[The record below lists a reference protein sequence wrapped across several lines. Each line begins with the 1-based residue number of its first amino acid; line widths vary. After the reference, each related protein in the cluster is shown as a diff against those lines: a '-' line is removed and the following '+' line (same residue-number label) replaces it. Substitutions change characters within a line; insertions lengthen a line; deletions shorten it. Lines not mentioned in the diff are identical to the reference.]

1 MNRIFRKM
9 NPGSGIRMKNL
20 FTLIAF
26 ICFFVVNDT
35 AVAASPAPPT
45 QWDRSSAMA
54 AARSVNIE
62 KAVYEI
68 GNVSSLADGE
78 ATLRQ
83 LKQLETRNDWPQPAR
98 EAALYEF
105 TRSLAGLPREAVAI
119 EVIQH
124 LQNYQSQTLVP
135 HEDHG
140 NTLVPLFNIRGA
152 ATGIENGWR
161 RTEFT
166 VEAARLIETDP
177 ARLVSG
183 YMESAD
189 HNRRSGYLDA
199 LPLADM
205 IDVTAVQNAALEQFD
220 QNPALTRLI
229 GATAVITGDN
239 IAAQQLLING
249 RGAGLATALRQLD
262 EGLQASET
270 AALLIFAIQNAPASN
285 ASLAIAAWW
294 PRLRH
299 EADIR
304 DLLVDKLA
312 DPSLGAAA
320 ALALAQSPDIQ
331 TIKALQDTAS
341 GNSMAAK
348 RAQIALDINRDL
360 LAGELQP

>member
-1 MNRIFRKM
+1 
-9 NPGSGIRMKNL
+9 MKSRLILVTFFYCL
-20 FTLIAF
+20 FA
-26 ICFFVVNDT
+26 VNDS
-35 AVAASPAPPT
+35 AVAANPATPA

-62 KAVYEI
+62 RAVYEI

-135 HEDHG
+135 HEDHDS
-140 NTLVPLFNIRGA
+140 TLVPLFNIRGA
-152 ATGIENGWR
+152 AAGIENGWR

-166 VEAARLIETDP
+166 IEAARLIETNP
-177 ARLVSG
+177 SRLISR
-183 YMESAD
+183 YIESAD

-199 LPLADM
+199 LPLADVF
-205 IDVTAVQNAALEQFD
+205 DVTAVQSAALEQFD

-229 GATAVITGDN
+229 GTTAVITGDT

-249 RGAGLATALRQLD
+249 RGEGLATALRQLD
-262 EGLQASET
+262 DGLQASET
-270 AALLIFAIQNAPASN
+270 ADLLIYAIQNAPANN
-285 ASLAIAAWW
+285 ASLAIATWW

-331 TIKALQDTAS
+331 TIKVLMDTAS
-341 GNSMAAK
+341 GSSVAAR
-348 RAQIALDINRDL
+348 RAQMALDINRDL
-360 LAGELQP
+360 LAGEVQQ

>member
-1 MNRIFRKM
+1 
-9 NPGSGIRMKNL
+9 MKNHRVL
-20 FTLIAF
+20 VTFFCL
-26 ICFFVVNDT
+26 FVVNNI
-35 AVAASPAPPT
+35 AVAANPAPST

-54 AARSVNIE
+54 AVRSVNIDR
-62 KAVYEI
+62 AVYEI

-124 LQNYQSQTLVP
+124 LQNYQAQTLVP
-135 HEDHG
+135 HEDHS
-140 NTLVPLFNIRGA
+140 NTLVPLFNIRGTA
-152 ATGIENGWR
+152 VGIENGWR
-161 RTEFT
+161 RTEF
-166 VEAARLIETDP
+166 AAEGIALLETNP
-177 ARLVSG
+177 SRLVSG

-199 LPLADM
+199 LPLAD
-205 IDVTAVQNAALEQFD
+205 IVDVTAVQSAALEQFD
-220 QNPALTRLI
+220 QNPGLTRLI
-229 GATAVITGDN
+229 GMTAVITGDN
-239 IAAQQLLING
+239 FAAQQLLING
-249 RGAGLATALRQLD
+249 RGAGLSTALRQLD
-262 EGLQASET
+262 ESLQASET
-270 AALLIFAIQNAPASN
+270 AVLLIYAIHNAPAHN
-285 ASLAIAAWW
+285 ASLAIATWW

-312 DPSLGAAA
+312 DPALGAAA

-341 GNSMAAK
+341 GNSTAAR
-348 RAQIALDINRDL
+348 RAQMALDINRDL
-360 LAGELQP
+360 LLGEAQQ